1 MYCSKCGA
9 QMNDNSR
16 FCPNCGQLV
25 QSTPQEMTAA
35 STYEGPMG
43 NPTPVLVWGII
54 GLAFACTFVASFLGI
69 IFSIVGLKK
78 ANNYFSFCGEW
89 SKQANI
95 GRRLSKAGLIVGI
108 ILTALFIVYIIAIIM
123 LVANGDNISYYLEDM
138 FS

>member
-1 MYCSKCGA
+1 MYCNNCGA
-9 QMNDNSR
+9 QLTENSK

-69 IFSIVGLKK
+69 IFIKTLDNG
-78 ANNYFSFCGEW
+78 SFHH
-89 SKQANI
+89 SDQ
-95 GRRLSKAGLIVGI
+95 LINT
-108 ILTALFIVYIIAIIM
+108 TAFT
-123 LVANGDNISYYLEDM
+123 
-138 FS
+138 